1 MAKRVFDFTM
11 ALLGLVVLSPLLLLI
26 AIAVKLDS
34 RGPVFYAGDR
44 LGLGGKPFGM
54 IKFRSMRPDADR
66 IGPPAAGED
75 DARITRVGRI
85 LRMTKLDEVPQLIN
99 VLKGEMS
106 LVGPRPEVAYFF
118 DFYTEEEKA
127 AIWSVRPGM
136 TDYASIHFHD
146 EDKLLAGAEDPVQA
160 YLDLCRDKKVALQ
173 MKYIE
178 ERSLWDDLKV
188 TLATLATVIG
198 SRFSPS
204 KG

>member
-1 MAKRVFDFTM
+1 
-11 ALLGLVVLSPLLLLI
+11 
-26 AIAVKLDS
+26 
-34 RGPVFYAGDR
+34 
-44 LGLGGKPFGM
+44 
-54 IKFRSMRPDADR
+54 
-66 IGPPAAGED
+66 
-75 DARITRVGRI
+75 
-85 LRMTKLDEVPQLIN
+85 MTKLDEVPQLIN

-178 ERSLWDDLKV
+178 ERSLWVDLKV
-188 TLATLATVIG
+188 ILATLATVIG